1 MQKIQQSI
9 TVEHAGSRF
18 KKKKKKPKVWVL
30 AESTNLLH
38 SVCLF

>member
-18 KKKKKKPKVWVL
+18 KKKKKPKVWVL

>member
-18 KKKKKKPKVWVL
+18 KKKKAKGLGSGREHKPF
-30 AESTNLLH
+30 T
-38 SVCLF
+38 

>member
-18 KKKKKKPKVWVL
+18 KKKKKAKGLGSGREHKPF
-30 AESTNLLH
+30 T
-38 SVCLF
+38 